1 MRPERVVVIIANRNY
16 GHFIEGCL
24 SSAVDE
30 KPSLVVVVDDGS
42 TDDSADRVVSMMD
55 HPKTEQAGEVPYCSG
70 LVSGIRVNLFA
81 ANESRGPSSARNWAI
96 RSAWDEADYFAI
108 LDADDRFIP
117 GRIDKCLN
125 ALNKHGEIAG
135 AVYNDYYHVRD
146 GIRIHHCKPSYSRRG
161 LAVDNM
167 VHSAG
172 IIRKSALA
180 EIGLYDSALPLCEDY
195 ELWMRI
201 AQKRV
206 ILHVPEPMMLVN
218 EGAWQLSRS
227 QPAEHW
233 TKCLSEVKRR
243 HCQNLLS

>member
-16 GHFIEGCL
+16 GRFIKECL
-24 SSAVDE
+24 SSAVSE
-30 KPSLVVVVDDGS
+30 NPSSIVIVDDGS
-42 TDDSADRVVSMMD
+42 TDNSTDLVLSMMD
-55 HPKTEQAGEVPYCSG
+55 DTRSEQAGEVPYCSG
-70 LVSGIRVNLFA
+70 LVSGVRVNLFA

-96 RSAWDEADYFAI
+96 RFAWNEADYFAV

-117 GRIDKCLN
+117 GRIDKCLA
-125 ALNKHGEIAG
+125 ALNKYGEIAG
-135 AVYNDYYHVRD
+135 AVYNDYYHVRND
-146 GIRIHHCKPSYSRRG
+146 VRIHHCKPSYDRKG
-161 LAVDNM
+161 LAINNM

-172 IIRKSALA
+172 VIRKSALA
-180 EIGLYDSALPLCEDY
+180 EVGLYDEALPLCEDY

-206 ILHVPEPMMLVN
+206 ILHIPDPMMLVN

-227 QPAEHW
+227 QPAEQW
-233 TKCLSEVKRR
+233 TKCVTEVKRR